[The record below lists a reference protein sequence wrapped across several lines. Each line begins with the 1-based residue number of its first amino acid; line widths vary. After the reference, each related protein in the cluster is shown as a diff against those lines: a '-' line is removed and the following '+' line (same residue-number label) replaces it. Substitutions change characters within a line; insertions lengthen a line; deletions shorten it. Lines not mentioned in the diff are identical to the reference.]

1 MLMAHIQIFS
11 GEPAGA
17 FETLEVSMR
26 LDPHYPELL
35 LQFLADA
42 HFSLGEYDRAIAA
55 IAQRLERNPQ
65 SETAYALLASCHGH
79 LGRPEECRKAWE
91 HTLRLN
97 PRFSIERR
105 RRILPFR
112 NPQDFER
119 RVEGLRQGG
128 LTDFI

>member
-17 FETLEVSMR
+17 LDTLEASMR
-26 LDPHYPELL
+26 LDPEYPELL
-35 LQFLADA
+35 LQFRADA
-42 HFSLGEYDRAIAA
+42 YFSLGKYDKAIAA
-55 IAQRLERNPQ
+55 IRQRLERNPQ
-65 SETAYALLASCHGH
+65 SEMAHALLASCHGH
-79 LGRPEECRKAWE
+79 LNRPEECRTAWE
-91 HTLRLN
+91 HALRLN

-119 RVEGLRQGG
+119 RVDGLRNGG
-128 LTDFI
+128 LGI